1 MDFFT
6 KVNGWMFQTFLESVN
21 ILGESPR
28 QVPKTKQQKT
38 EPQTKSLINLHYLK
52 AKMIKQTISHTK
64 KEKESETTIKI
75 PIYGVF
81 CWFTKNKLKM
91 LRMGII

>member
-64 KEKESETTIKI
+64 KKKRKVKQQLK
-75 PIYGVF
+75 YQFMVF
-81 CWFTKNKLKM
+81 FADL
-91 LRMGII
+91 LRTSWRC